1 MSPRGHSADVSKH
14 VSHDVEVLLDGWDG
28 DASGDLSDSF
38 HSGTLLAGP
47 CGAVGL
53 C

>member
-38 HSGTLLAGP
+38 PVWKGP
-47 CGAVGL
+47 CYSPSGD
-53 C
+53 